1 MTGILK
7 TADAVTQVPASNVG
21 ISFAIYITLYATLLF
36 AYVRTLFVMAR
47 KAVLVDRPNE
57 METLQ
62 EKLLAAKPEEEVKV

>member
-1 MTGILK
+1 
-7 TADAVTQVPASNVG
+7 VG
-21 ISFAIYITLYATLLF
+21 ISFVVYLILYATLLF

-62 EKLLAAKPEEEVKV
+62 EKLLAAKPAEEAKV